1 MKATI
6 VLTTGVFL
14 IGMVG
19 SATADPL
26 ADAGAAYDKGDY
38 ATALQDLRP
47 LAARGVA
54 AAQDDLGLMYHNG
67 QGVAQDYAQSF
78 SWYQKAATQGDSDGQ
93 YRVGLSYY
101 AGWGVPK
108 NGANA
113 FAWFSKSAN
122 QRNPMAQSMV
132 GVCYDQGFGVR
143 QDYVAAYMW
152 LTLAIAGLA
161 NSDPQMAQNDVQS
174 RTNVASHM
182 TPAQIAQAQTMANQW
197 KPK

>member
-1 MKATI
+1 MTARSHRAEIWVARMKATI

-67 QGVAQDYAQSF
+67 QACGAGV
-78 SWYQKAATQGDSDGQ
+78 SDI
-93 YRVGLSYY
+93 
-101 AGWGVPK
+101 
-108 NGANA
+108 
-113 FAWFSKSAN
+113 SKLPVKPGYTSVEAKF
-122 QRNPMAQSMV
+122 PEDKK
-132 GVCYDQGFGVR
+132 G
-143 QDYVAAYMW
+143 
-152 LTLAIAGLA
+152 
-161 NSDPQMAQNDVQS
+161 P
-174 RTNVASHM
+174 
-182 TPAQIAQAQTMANQW
+182 QAQEQ
-197 KPK
+197 